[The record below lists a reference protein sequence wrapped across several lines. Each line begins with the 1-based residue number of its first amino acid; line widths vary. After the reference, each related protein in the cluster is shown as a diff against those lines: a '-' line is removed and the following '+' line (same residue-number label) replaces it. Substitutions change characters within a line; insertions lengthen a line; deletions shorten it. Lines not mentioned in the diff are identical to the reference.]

1 MRFGDLITGRKV
13 CRLPDSTWQ
22 LLPRQSL
29 SYRREFCS
37 PSDETWLPKIG
48 GTCIFF
54 NLSIDANS
62 TLHHPQRKPSLP
74 LDKTLQLLHLYPIGL
89 SDLCGGN
96 YTYKAS
102 TGWGLPMIQN
112 NPPTQH
118 PSRYITKNLGWP
130 PLYNYT
136 TTPWWSALPEMGCNL
151 NGGKADH
158 KVDLHTHSP
167 DKYNIGRDS
176 QLLESKARG
185 TSVKTS
191 KKADGKTQWMWLTTY
206 RALHGGVKLRKRP
219 SPESQ

>member
-13 CRLPDSTWQ
+13 CRLPGSTQQ
-22 LLPRQSL
+22 LLPQQSL

-118 PSRYITKNLGWP
+118 PRQNITKKPRMASPLQLYYHPLMIHP
-130 PLYNYT
+130 PWDGMQPEGREGRSQRRSSYT
-136 TTPWWSALPEMGCNL
+136 FPGQIQ
-151 NGGKADH
+151 H
-158 KVDLHTHSP
+158 
-167 DKYNIGRDS
+167 R
-176 QLLESKARG
+176 
-185 TSVKTS
+185 
-191 KKADGKTQWMWLTTY
+191 
-206 RALHGGVKLRKRP
+206 
-219 SPESQ
+219 